1 MLLRKAVIILSQRGQ
16 KKLLGLSLLKR
27 IILNGSQ
34 AGIKEFW
41 LFHPDLE
48 QTKKT
53 LMELSSDSRI
63 LDREI
68 RLKILGPESSI
79 QTLESSLDDDYLLL
93 MDDDLVLSPDLL
105 SRLEEK
111 LVSIDQELVTIKISG
126 KEGQQEHI
134 PGFLAVKPG
143 SRVESVLK
151 LVVSGKT
158 GSEIAAE
165 ADEEPAPVIISD
177 SFAVKVI
184 DRNSFKRAEKLLLQ
198 TGRKPQDGL
207 IARVIN
213 RRVSLFLTRY
223 ILKTGISPSALTA
236 MIFTVGVLS
245 VFCVAYGRQ
254 LLVLGAFLFELAS
267 VIDGCDGENARLTYR
282 MSKSGGAFDITADA
296 VTFVSFFAAF
306 PVGLYRTTGQN
317 LWLYLGAFSLL
328 SMLVFYLH
336 LIFYARKTG
345 LGHNIV
351 AVVKEIEA
359 SRNNPEFQKPFDRLA
374 SKVAFV
380 FRRDFFATAAFV
392 LIVCGLARETMVAVA
407 VGTFLQ
413 AVYFAGY
420 SRRQLALKLNQA
432 DAKS

>member
-1 MLLRKAVIILSQRGQ
+1 MLLRKAVIILSQKGQ

-41 LFHPDLE
+41 LYHPELA

-53 LMELSSDSRI
+53 VMELSADSRI

-68 RLKILGPESSI
+68 RLKILGPENSI
-79 QTLESSLDDDYLLL
+79 QTLKSSLDDSYLLVIE
-93 MDDDLVLSPDLL
+93 DDLALSPDLL
-105 SRLEEK
+105 LRLEEK
-111 LVSIDQELVTIKISG
+111 LVSVDQELVTIKISG
-126 KEGQQEHI
+126 KEGDQEDI
-134 PGFLAVKPG
+134 SGFLVIKP
-143 SRVESVLK
+143 RVRAESVLK
-151 LVVSGKT
+151 LIVSGKSV
-158 GSEIAAE
+158 SEIVAE
-165 ADEEPAPVIISD
+165 ASEESAPVIISD
-177 SFAVKVI
+177 SFAVKIV
-184 DRNSFKRAEKLLLQ
+184 DRDSFRRAEKLLLQ
-198 TGRKPQDGL
+198 TARKPQDGI
-207 IARVIN
+207 IARLIN

-223 ILKTGISPSALTA
+223 ILKTEISPSALTA
-236 MIFTVGVLS
+236 MIFTIGVLS
-245 VFCVAYGRQ
+245 VLCVAYGRQ
-254 LLVLGAFLFELAS
+254 LLVLGALLFELAS

-296 VTFVSFFAAF
+296 VTFVSFFAAL

-317 LWLYLGAFSLL
+317 FWLYLGAFSLL

-374 SKVAFV
+374 SRVAFV

-392 LIVCGLARETMVAVA
+392 LIACGLARETMVAVA
-407 VGTFLQ
+407 IGTFIQ
-413 AVYFAGY
+413 AVYFAAY

-432 DAKS
+432 EAK